1 MMYRAITP
9 SKYSQRVTESFPES
23 LPSSQEQT
31 CPGGHTLTRPERRG
45 ASSGTEATLG
55 VDPALILSL
64 CSRGD
69 GGEGVGP
76 PLAQRIPLL
85 CPGQGP
91 AGEQRGGWL
100 QSPEGAA
107 PPLT

>member
-1 MMYRAITP
+1 MMYHAITP

-23 LPSSQEQT
+23 LPASQEQT
-31 CPGGHTLTRPERRG
+31 RPGGHTPTRLELRG
-45 ASSGTEATLG
+45 ASSGPEATSG
-55 VDPALILSL
+55 ADPALTLSL

-76 PLAQRIPLL
+76 PLAQQMPLL
-85 CPGQGP
+85 CPGQGA
-91 AGEQRGGWL
+91 AGEQRVGWL
-100 QSPEGAA
+100 RSPEGAA